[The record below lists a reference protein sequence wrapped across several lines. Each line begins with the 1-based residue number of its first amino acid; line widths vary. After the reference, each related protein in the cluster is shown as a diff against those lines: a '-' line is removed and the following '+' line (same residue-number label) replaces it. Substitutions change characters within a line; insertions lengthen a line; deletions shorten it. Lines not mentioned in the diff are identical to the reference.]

1 MSAPL
6 RRPRAALA
14 HAAAPAL
21 ALALALPACVV
32 PVVSTS
38 DGSPPEARSSVRTWH
53 YEPDLPVSTP
63 PFQEVH
69 ANWKQRMDQP
79 YVFLEFEGP
88 YPETG
93 RLLPIVQR
101 MMREQGLEP
110 SGAPFGLFFDD
121 PGLVPATELRSRAC
135 VPVDRP
141 AKTSGALRYEV
152 LPSTT
157 VVYAVAGG
165 AYPEVPR
172 CYPGLYAY
180 MARMGW
186 TENGPIREIYLIPP
200 DAVDD
205 FDELRCEVQIPVAYG
220 G

>member
-1 MSAPL
+1 MRTAL
-6 RRPRAALA
+6 RPACAALV
-14 HAAAPAL
+14 L
-21 ALALALPACVV
+21 ALAPSACVG
-32 PVVSTS
+32 PVESTS
-38 DGSPPEARSSVRTWH
+38 DGGRPEARASVRAWH
-53 YEPDLPVSTP
+53 YEPDLPVSSP

-69 ANWKQRMDQP
+69 TNWKQRVDQP
-79 YVFLEFEGP
+79 YVFLEFTGP
-88 YPETG
+88 YSETG
-93 RLLPIVQR
+93 RLLPVVHR
-101 MMREQGLEP
+101 TMREQGLEP
-110 SGAPFGLFFDD
+110 AGAPFGLFFDD
-121 PGLVPATELRSRAC
+121 PGLVPAAELRSRAC

-141 AKTSGALRYEV
+141 VKTSGALRYEV

-186 TENGPIREIYLIPP
+186 TESGPIRELYLIPP

-205 FDELRCEVQIPVAYG
+205 FSELRCEVQIPVRYG